1 MGFQKYPKHR
11 PEYLIK
17 SFYWNSLLRYT
28 RNRVMIRPI
37 LVSPISP
44 VPHYGNRPK
53 LVSLES
59 YDHGE
64 SNAVGCKDFGSELAE
79 DVGIYRETIK
89 GAQIRNIGAFLSWKL
104 LSSSSSSFAATPPLV
119 LGRFQWCLGWFWSG
133 KPGLGSV
140 LSRGRSVS
148 LWNKLLWLYLVRQR
162 LETEVKGQ
170 GLCMLAAL
178 MGHFLIFWLES
189 LYVGNQSYFLPKTPP
204 SFAAVSQ
211 WSQTSPERAFCAILE

>member
-1 MGFQKYPKHR
+1 
-11 PEYLIK
+11 
-17 SFYWNSLLRYT
+17 
-28 RNRVMIRPI
+28 MIRPI

-104 LSSSSSSFAATPPLV
+104 LSSSSSSFVVTLPSV

-148 LWNKLLWLYLVRQR
+148 LWNEFLWLYLAGQR

-189 LYVGNQSYFLPKTPP
+189 LYVK
-204 SFAAVSQ
+204 
-211 WSQTSPERAFCAILE
+211 

>member
-1 MGFQKYPKHR
+1 MGGNEVWSLGITFRQPKR
-11 PEYLIK
+11 RRTGTSDVARDLDDRGDQA
-17 SFYWNSLLRYT
+17 FYWNSLLRYT
-28 RNRVMIRPI
+28 RNWVMIRSI

-104 LSSSSSSFAATPPLV
+104 LSSSSSSFVVTPPSV
-119 LGRFQWCLGWFWSG
+119 LGRFQWCLG
-133 KPGLGSV
+133 
-140 LSRGRSVS
+140 
-148 LWNKLLWLYLVRQR
+148 
-162 LETEVKGQ
+162 
-170 GLCMLAAL
+170 
-178 MGHFLIFWLES
+178 
-189 LYVGNQSYFLPKTPP
+189 
-204 SFAAVSQ
+204 
-211 WSQTSPERAFCAILE
+211 